1 MKSVIVY
8 ASIHHGNTRKVVEA
22 LKSAY
27 DIDTI
32 DAISSYDL
40 IPNEPVSFTGL
51 MEDLFDHI
59 GQFLIEGIPD
69 RPSCP

>member
-1 MKSVIVY
+1 MIVY

-32 DAISSYDL
+32 DAVSAYDL
-40 IPNEPVSFTGL
+40 VSYESVALMGL

-59 GQFLIEGIPD
+59 GQILIEGIPD
-69 RPSCP
+69 RPSCL